1 MATHG
6 VGTGCTVVL
15 TTSAYAASITGVS
28 QGDQSVPVID
38 TTHMGSADARS
49 KTTGDLRD
57 EGELTIEILLDND
70 LLGELQTAMG
80 TVQTCTLTF
89 PKGADTTAAKAVGQ
103 AALTSHNYTVPLEDK
118 MVGGYTLTW
127 CGAVVYSDAVA

>member
-38 TTHMGSADARS
+38 TSHMGTTAART

-80 TVQTCTLTF
+80 TVQACTLTF
-89 PKGADTTAAKAVGQ
+89 PKGSNSVAAKATGN
-103 AALTSHNYTVPLEDK
+103 AALTSHNYTVPLDDK

-127 CGAVVYSDAVA
+127 CGAVTYADAT